1 MPGSTHDDDESN
13 LPVSDHDSCV
23 SRQEF
28 RILRNMVRDMAGDVK
43 LMKDVL
49 MVSTPE
55 RGCMLD
61 TQRKQDAEIALL
73 RTEIAVVKASSS
85 APTAPLSR
93 RLVETIALTSAST
106 ITVLTIALLGK
117 GIVVSIMTEA
127 LKLAGGA
134 K

>member
-1 MPGSTHDDDESN
+1 M
-13 LPVSDHDSCV
+13 V
-23 SRQEF
+23 SR
-28 RILRNMVRDMAGDVK
+28 MAEDVK

-73 RTEIAVVKASSS
+73 RTEIAIVKASSS
-85 APTAPLSR
+85 THEPAPLSR
-93 RLVETIALTSAST
+93 RLMEAVALTAAST